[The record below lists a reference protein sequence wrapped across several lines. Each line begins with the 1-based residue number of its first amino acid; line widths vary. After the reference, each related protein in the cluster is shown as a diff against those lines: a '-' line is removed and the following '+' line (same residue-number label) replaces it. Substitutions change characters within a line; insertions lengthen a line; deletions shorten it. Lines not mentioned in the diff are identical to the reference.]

1 MTLQEK
7 HAGGTMCLCNHCL
20 EAGIGILV
28 ETVRLS
34 SGSEVSS
41 DGALADLIPA
51 SRFGFGIASV

>member
-1 MTLQEK
+1 
-7 HAGGTMCLCNHCL
+7 MCLCNHCL